1 MKKLFAFLVCL
12 FMFIPTIAF
21 ADSVDIEQMS
31 ESQKQLLLIALL
43 NDANEDTLNGLLAE
57 RVSLKKKQ
65 PCGAVASHGCFFYR
79 DVFSRN
85 TLASCNTTLFA
96 SNRKDFI
103 ASS

>member
-57 RVSLKKKQ
+57 RVSL
-65 PCGAVASHGCFFYR
+65 
-79 DVFSRN
+79 
-85 TLASCNTTLFA
+85 
-96 SNRKDFI
+96 
-103 ASS
+103 